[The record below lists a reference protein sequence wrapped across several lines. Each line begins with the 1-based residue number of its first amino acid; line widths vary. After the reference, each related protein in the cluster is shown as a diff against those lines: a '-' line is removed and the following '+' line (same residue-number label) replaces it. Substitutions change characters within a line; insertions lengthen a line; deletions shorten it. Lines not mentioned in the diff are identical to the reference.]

1 MNRSELD
8 AWIESYLDYLQDVR
22 RINAKTIKDMRCTFG
37 TMIPVMDEIR
47 PGEPPWKLSFED
59 FLTWINKKRDEGMSE
74 RSISKQLSHIRGML
88 DYAWQSGRTDRNVL
102 KGFTLKDSCRPE
114 PPSFL
119 SQEEA
124 RRLVNACRSTTK
136 AERHDRVMILL
147 LYGCGLRTSELCNL
161 NVNDVDV
168 ERQEVFVRKGKGEI
182 QRRIPV
188 PGGVWTELLAYL
200 AERGGKRGSLFRTQ
214 YKRRRLSISAVNDV
228 VKGSAR
234 AAEIQNPV
242 TAKTLRHSFAT
253 HLMDNGVD
261 IAVIATLMGHRS
273 PNETGVYL
281 HVLKDK
287 PRKAVR
293 KLVQPK
299 GEDDAEKK

>member
-1 MNRSELD
+1 
-8 AWIESYLDYLQDVR
+8 
-22 RINAKTIKDMRCTFG
+22 
-37 TMIPVMDEIR
+37 
-47 PGEPPWKLSFED
+47 
-59 FLTWINKKRDEGMSE
+59 
-74 RSISKQLSHIRGML
+74 
-88 DYAWQSGRTDRNVL
+88 
-102 KGFTLKDSCRPE
+102 
-114 PPSFL
+114 
-119 SQEEA
+119 
-124 RRLVNACRSTTK
+124 
-136 AERHDRVMILL
+136 
-147 LYGCGLRTSELCNL
+147 
-161 NVNDVDV
+161 
-168 ERQEVFVRKGKGEI
+168 
-182 QRRIPV
+182 
-188 PGGVWTELLAYL
+188 
-200 AERGGKRGSLFRTQ
+200 
-214 YKRRRLSISAVNDV
+214 LSISAVNDV

-234 AAEIQNPV
+234 AAEIQKPV